1 LTCFRGVAVAAIGAK
16 ADKNGYDVKTVL
28 DGNKL
33 GLSFYNIQED
43 ANGETSVIALD
54 STRSSILR
62 LSLPL
67 SQSMATLKFFNG

>member
-1 LTCFRGVAVAAIGAK
+1 MTCFRGVAVAAIGDK
-16 ADKNGYDVKTVL
+16 ADKNGYDMKTVL

>member
-1 LTCFRGVAVAAIGAK
+1 
-16 ADKNGYDVKTVL
+16 VKTVL